1 MESILLA
8 VKGGSVILKSLFL
21 LVVGV
26 FTTFAVKFIFY
37 IFIKLYNHFS
47 KNKK

>member
-1 MESILLA
+1 MEGILLA

-26 FTTFAVKFIFY
+26 FTTFAVQFIFY

>member
-1 MESILLA
+1 MEGILLA

-26 FTTFAVKFIFY
+26 FTTFAVQFIFY
-37 IFIKLYNHFS
+37 IFIKLYNYFAK
-47 KNKK
+47 KNK